1 MRYELKCL
9 IQKGLIIVFVELQ
22 EYFEKIKTAAK
33 AFVKL
38 GLNESHAI
46 GIMAPNCPEW
56 YLSSWASIFAGGLS
70 AGIYYTNSPD
80 VVSYITKHAS
90 TDILVLENLALL
102 IKILD
107 GKSSILEALP
117 DVKHVILIENSAE
130 ELKQG
135 IVRHE

>member
-1 MRYELKCL
+1 MRYELCL
-9 IQKGLIIVFVELQ
+9 IRKRLVIVFVQLQ
-22 EYFEKIKTAAK
+22 EYYEKIKTAAK

-80 VVSYITKHAS
+80 VVSYIAKHAS